1 MEKAIKQRLLG
12 GLVLAAGAALFLPL
26 VLDGSGSDLVLP
38 APPTAPALPAPEALA
53 PALEAEVAAAEQAV
67 AEAHAA
73 PEEAMTEGE
82 PAAPAEALVAAPA
95 SPVAVQPQAQAQA
108 QAQDQTRAEQ
118 ERLAREKA
126 AAEAAR
132 LEKERQA
139 RLAAEAKARAEA
151 EQKAREAAARTA
163 ATKPAPTTAP
173 APAAAADLPQ
183 AWVVQVASLSARD
196 KADALA
202 QKLRQKGYRSLVQG
216 QEGAWKVLVG
226 PELNRAVADTIK
238 QKLAADSE
246 LKLSGWVQAW
256 KP

>member
-26 VLDGSGSDLVLP
+26 VLDGAGSDLVMPPPP
-38 APPTAPALPAPEALA
+38 APPVLPAPESLA

-67 AEAHAA
+67 AAAQSLPDEAQR
-73 PEEAMTEGE
+73 EGE
-82 PAAPAEALVAAPA
+82 PAAPPEALLAAPA
-95 SPVAVQPQAQAQA
+95 TSAVVAPPAQAQAQA
-108 QAQDQTRAEQ
+108 QARAEQ

-126 AAEAAR
+126 AADAER

-139 RLAAEAKARAEA
+139 RLAAEARARADA
-151 EQKAREAAARTA
+151 EQKARDAAAKA
-163 ATKPAPTTAP
+163 AVAKPAP
-173 APAAAADLPQ
+173 APAAAPAVAADLPQ
-183 AWVVQVASLSARD
+183 AWVVQVASLSTRD

-202 QKLRQKGYRSLVQG
+202 QRLRQKGYRAMVRG

-238 QKLAADSE
+238 QKLADDSE
-246 LKLSGWVQAW
+246 LRLSGWVQAW